1 MGMVLGLSLTSDD
14 VVWVLVDPADRSVA
28 DHDSVDVTAD
38 TEIAHAAARGAQA
51 IANAGGL
58 VLDRVRVTWTDD
70 VARDGLRL
78 RSQLS
83 CLGFDDVDAV
93 PLRSAGA
100 VMVDPELDPSL
111 ALAYGAALADVEPH
125 EALTEP
131 VHTRPVATRRARRAA
146 MVLGAA
152 AVAAVGGLLFVPGSP
167 LQIGHAAATA
177 DQPAAA
183 EPGWVAVPAPTDGAA
198 TTQRKVVAAL
208 TVEVPAAAAPVQA
221 PTVQAA
227 PEASEAAPMVA
238 VEPTPLGVPHL
249 PAEVPHLGA
258 PPAEAAEALQAAA
271 PEAVP
276 AEAQLAEALPA
287 EPAQAAQPIPTEQP
301 HLPPELVAAGPVA
314 VGPAEAPA
322 PDMTVSANLST
333 QTP

>member
-28 DHDSVDVTAD
+28 DHDSVDVMAD

-58 VLDRVRVTWTDD
+58 VLDRVRVTWTED

-83 CLGFDDVDAV
+83 CLGFEDVEGV

-100 VMVDPELDPSL
+100 VIVDPELDPRL
-111 ALAYGAALADVEPH
+111 ALAYGAALAEVDPRET
-125 EALTEP
+125 LT
-131 VHTRPVATRRARRAA
+131 VSLHSRPLATRGARRAA

-208 TVEVPAAAAPVQA
+208 TVEVPAAAAPAQA
-221 PTVQAA
+221 AQPEAA
-227 PEASEAAPMVA
+227 PEVSEVAPMVA
-238 VEPTPLGVPHL
+238 VEPVPVGVPHL

-271 PEAVP
+271 PEALP

-287 EPAQAAQPIPTEQP
+287 EQAQAAELIPTEAIPTDEPIPTEQP

-314 VGPAEAPA
+314 VGPAEGPN
-322 PDMTVSANLST
+322 PT
-333 QTP
+333 